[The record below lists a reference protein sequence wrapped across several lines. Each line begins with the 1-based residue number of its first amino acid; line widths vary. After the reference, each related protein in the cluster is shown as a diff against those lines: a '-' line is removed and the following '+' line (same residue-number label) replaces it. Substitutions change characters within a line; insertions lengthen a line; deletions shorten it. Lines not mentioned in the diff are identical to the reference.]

1 MLPVDSVCVV
11 GSDASAANGLR
22 AAGLPVESIIKT
34 GEAHL
39 MVVGSAADHPNLK
52 QRLNSAGYTKVFEHF
67 YFPTQCSSAVRQE
80 LVRSLFSYIESS
92 YESYVNPARNIACY
106 ETLFD
111 LASSRR
117 AGTSLDVLDFGCG
130 TGMIQSTTVPRSAR
144 SVVGYDFSEPMR
156 RGAEKHGLIVIDS
169 LDEPAVN
176 QFDAILAAFVLHLGI
191 GTAAVEKLV
200 GLLRPG
206 GVLAANFHK
215 DMFLV
220 DTVEEIRRHAGNR
233 VTIDLCKTTFGTAV
247 IAQRSHGRDV

>member
-11 GSDASAANGLR
+11 VSDASAANGLR
-22 AAGLPVESIIKT
+22 AAGLPVESTIKA

-39 MVVGSAADHPNLK
+39 MVVGSAADHPSFK
-52 QRLNSAGYTKVFEHF
+52 PRLNRAGYTKVFEYF

-111 LASSRR
+111 LASNRR
-117 AGTSLDVLDFGCG
+117 AGTSLNVLDFGCG

-156 RGAEKHGLIVIDS
+156 RGAEKHGLLVIDS
-169 LDEPAVN
+169 LDEPAIH
-176 QFDAILAAFVLHLGI
+176 QFDVILAAFVFHLGI
-191 GTAAVEKLV
+191 DGITVAKLV

-206 GVLAANFHK
+206 GVLAVNFHK
-215 DMFLV
+215 DMFLA

-233 VTIDLCKTTFGTAV
+233 MTIDLSKRTFGTAM
-247 IAQRSHGRDV
+247 IAQISHDRDA